1 MRTFNLYLSTMLTS
15 PTSNYVIPV
24 NKSNLASVT
33 WNVDFENLFRGWN
46 KKYKRCTLRFFLLMS
61 DWGANTTDWD
71 TFNGYL
77 TCNLPSVAGSSTVNG
92 TMLGLVYPTATP
104 TSPDPPA
111 HTHCMIVNTLGDQQ
125 GVDIMIPQGVQNVTL
140 QFYRDRDPTVGTTF
154 MAGVV
159 DYQIQLLFELS
170 EPIEGSP

>member
-24 NKSNLASVT
+24 NKSNLSSVT

-46 KKYKRCTLRFFLLMS
+46 KKYKRCTLRFFL
-61 DWGANTTDWD
+61 NTTSWAAVATDWE

-92 TMLGLVYPTATP
+92 TMLGLVYPADCPTTGTA
-104 TSPDPPA
+104 
-111 HTHCMIVNTLGDQQ
+111 THCMSVSTLGNQQ
-125 GVDIMIPQGVQNVTL
+125 GVDIMMPQGVQNVTL
-140 QFYRDRDPTVGTTF
+140 QFYRDADVAAGTTF
-154 MAGVV
+154 MANMV
-159 DYQIQLLFELS
+159 DYQIQILFELS